1 MARITVGAT
10 AYRLDAVRD
19 TPDFRDLLF
28 TPTLVEVPAT
38 RPLEDYRAAGVPI
51 LDQGTE
57 GACTGFGLATVI
69 HYLLRRRRPVADEV
83 CVSPRMLYE
92 MAKRYDEWPGEG
104 YEGSSARGAMKG
116 WHKHGVC
123 AEALWPYHGRVPKGK
138 SAERWTDARLRP
150 LGAYFR
156 VNHRDLIAMHAA
168 LAEVG
173 VLYATA
179 TVHEG
184 WSAVGDDGWIEPSER
199 VLGGHA
205 FAIVAYD
212 RDGFWIQNSWGES
225 WGKDGFG
232 HVTYDDWLANGTDVW
247 VARLGAPVVL
257 KEYAST
263 SVALQPSAHA
273 AAYSYGDLR
282 PHIVSTGNDGRLR
295 AEGTYGT
302 DEEAVR
308 HIFRV
313 DVPKATAGWARK
325 RLLLYAHGGLVPE
338 DAAVQRLA
346 DYRSAL
352 LERQVYPL
360 SFIWKTDFWTT
371 LRYILEDALRR
382 RRPEG
387 VLDAAKDFMLD
398 RLDDAL
404 EPLARI
410 VGGKAQ
416 WDEMKENAL
425 RATTGAG
432 GAKGGARI
440 AAEHVAALASDGFE
454 LHMAAHSAG
463 SIYFARLV
471 QMLTAD
477 RGRPVFRGVRGLG
490 VKIESVTLW
499 APAITIDLFKQTYLP
514 AIREGR
520 IGRFALFT
528 LTDHAEQ
535 EDDCANIYNKS
546 LLYLVSH
553 ALEATPRIPL
563 IGGPRGEPILGME
576 RWVREDLELMDL
588 FESGRAEWIRAP
600 NAEPS
605 GSPTASRAR
614 SHGDFDDDEAT
625 VRATLVRIL
634 GEVPAGDGATAG
646 PIRFERSAASR
657 RAERE
662 VLMQVR

>member
-1 MARITVGAT
+1 MSEIQVGAT

-19 TPDFRDLLF
+19 TLDFRDLLF
-28 TPTLVEVPAT
+28 TPTLVEVPVSRA
-38 RPLEDYRAAGVPI
+38 LEEYRAAGVPI

-69 HYLLRRRRPVADEV
+69 HYLLRRRRPTGDEARI
-83 CVSPRMLYE
+83 SPRMLYE
-92 MAKRYDEWPGEG
+92 MAKRYDEWPGEA

-123 AEALWPYHGRVPKGK
+123 AETKWPYHGKAK
-138 SAERWTDARLRP
+138 KAAERWEDARLRP

-156 VNHRDLIAMHAA
+156 VNHLDLIAMHAA
-168 LAEVG
+168 IAEVG

-179 TVHEG
+179 TVHQG
-184 WSAVGDDGWIEPSER
+184 WSDVKADGRIEPSDR
-199 VLGGHA
+199 PLGGHA

-212 RDGFWIQNSWGES
+212 REGFWIQNSWGPD

-247 VARLGAPVVL
+247 VARLGAPVLL
-257 KEYAST
+257 KEYRST
-263 SVALQPSAHA
+263 AVALQPGARGSAG
-273 AAYSYGDLR
+273 YGFGDLR

-295 AEGTYGT
+295 ADGTYGT
-302 DEEAVR
+302 DEEEVR
-308 HIFRV
+308 HIFRT
-313 DVPKATAGWARK
+313 DFPATAREWKQK

-338 DAAVQRLA
+338 EAAVQRVA

-352 LERQVYPL
+352 LEAQVYPV

-371 LRYILEDALRR
+371 LKYILEDGLRR

-387 VLDAAKDFMLD
+387 ILDAAKDFMLD

-404 EPLARI
+404 EPVARAA
-410 VGGKAQ
+410 GGRAQ

-425 RATTGAG
+425 RATTGVT

-440 AAEHVAALASDGFE
+440 AAEHVAALAELDGVE
-454 LHMAAHSAG
+454 LHLAAHSAG

-477 RGRPVFRGVRGLG
+477 RGRPLFRGVRGLG
-490 VKIESVTLW
+490 LPIRSLTLW
-499 APAITIDLFKQTYLP
+499 APAITIDLFKQTCLP

-520 IGRFALFT
+520 IERFALFT
-528 LTDHAEQ
+528 LTDHAELD
-535 EDDCANIYNKS
+535 DDCAKIYNKS

-553 ALEATPRIPL
+553 AFEETPFIPL
-563 IGGPRGEPILGME
+563 IDSRQGEPILGME
-576 RWVREDLELMDL
+576 RWVKEDLELMDL
-588 FESGRAEWIRAP
+588 FESGQAEWITAP
-600 NAEPS
+600 NAEPA
-605 GSPTASRAR
+605 GSPSASRAR

-625 VRATLVRIL
+625 VRATLARIL
-634 GEVPAGDGATAG
+634 AGAPAGG

-662 VLMQVR
+662 TLMQLS